1 MWYQPPNG
9 SSWLGLA
16 AVLCHRG
23 PSVWLHT
30 VGDIKK
36 VASCKVK
43 PYELIDR
50 DSVDCKCE
58 KTSRKVMLEDGLE
71 DVDTIIDETRLQ
83 KRDEM
88 KQADVA
94 SDTIGTHY

>member
-1 MWYQPPNG
+1 MVSITKWKFMVG
-9 SSWLGLA
+9 HA

-36 VASCKVK
+36 VASCNVK
-43 PYELIDR
+43 PYEFIDR
-50 DSVDCKCE
+50 YSVDCKCE

-71 DVDTIIDETRLQ
+71 EL
-83 KRDEM
+83 KL
-88 KQADVA
+88 
-94 SDTIGTHY
+94 